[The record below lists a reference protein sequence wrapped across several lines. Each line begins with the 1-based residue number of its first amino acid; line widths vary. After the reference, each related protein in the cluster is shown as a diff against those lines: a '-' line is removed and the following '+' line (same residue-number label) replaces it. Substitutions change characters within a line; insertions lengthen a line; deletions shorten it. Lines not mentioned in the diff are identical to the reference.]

1 MVIVTNLNYA
11 GGGYGN
17 QILMKKRLEAPGII
31 VMKTDGTIAL
41 VARVVEVYHVPGSRP
56 LVVRTE

>member
-1 MVIVTNLNYA
+1 
-11 GGGYGN
+11 
-17 QILMKKRLEAPGII
+17 MKKRLEAPGII